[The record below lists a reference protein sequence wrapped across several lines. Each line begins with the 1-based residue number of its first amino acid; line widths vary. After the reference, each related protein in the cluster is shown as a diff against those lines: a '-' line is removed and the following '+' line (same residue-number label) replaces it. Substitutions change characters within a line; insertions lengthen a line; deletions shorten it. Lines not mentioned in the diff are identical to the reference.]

1 MKRISL
7 VAAFAVSLLSLSAES
22 VTIEHTTESGIEAEL
37 NAAIEASGTLTSI
50 ADITDLTIIGEAAM
64 TADDFKVLREN
75 MATTLVNLDMSQA
88 FFTNNTIPGS
98 VYNPNGA
105 LSKMTSLVSV
115 KIPETI
121 VTIGGGCFDGC
132 ENLQNVNLPEGLT
145 QIWNYTFRNCKKIN
159 FEKFPENVKVFN
171 PYCFQ
176 SCINLTTGVL
186 PPNTRSIMEYA
197 FHKCPVTFS
206 ELPQTV
212 ETIKQ
217 FAFSETKVSFS
228 KLPPKITE
236 ILNDAFNVSDV
247 TFSEF
252 PDGLQSIGDKAFR
265 NTKVKFTTFP
275 ASLTKLG
282 TAVFCNITPDE
293 FPEFTIPNVAG
304 LWGTIPNQTFYVGD
318 GSTPRSF
325 ICRSNTP
332 PSATVDGKAYTGVFG
347 QATEFPNITF
357 KVLASAM
364 ESFGNTAPYNT
375 MNLVALTTPVMEPV
389 IEMPEGV
396 SADYVKVSFIVNGV
410 EHTDFT
416 GEVLEGEGQFKVDFT
431 EEANSKLYVQEI
443 RFVTP
448 AANEEGDGD
457 GSADEEEPADPDL
470 LYEATGE
477 SKDLFKKSVEVA
489 VNVAPGMNAIRVKI
503 AEGNPVSGTEAVEAT
518 ANTVTRQG
526 NIFYLTLPGA
536 EVYDIAGR
544 MVASSV
550 TNTIDIS
557 RLPAGAYILRAGK
570 SAVKILK

>member
-37 NAAIEASGTLTSI
+37 NAAIEASGTLTSM
-50 ADITDLTIIGEAAM
+50 ADITELTIIGEANL
-64 TADDFKVLREN
+64 TKADFTVLRDN
-75 MATTLVNLDMSQA
+75 MKTTLTLLDITGATLDGNKLPGGQWDATGSFVNGMTELVEVRLPEDLKGLGGPSFNGCSNLEKVNLNDNITVIPNKCFSGCSKLVLEALPARLTVIEAEA
-88 FFTNNTIPGS
+88 FRTCSSLTIGGP
-98 VYNPNGA
+98 
-105 LSKMTSLVSV
+105 L
-115 KIPETI
+115 PETI
-121 VTIGGGCFDGC
+121 TSIRNNAFNGASVCFTKLPDKLT
-132 ENLQNVNLPEGLT
+132 NLEQNA
-145 QIWNYTFRNCKKIN
+145 
-159 FEKFPENVKVFN
+159 
-171 PYCFQ
+171 FQ
-176 SCINLTTGVL
+176 KTN
-186 PPNTRSIMEYA
+186 
-197 FHKCPVTFS
+197 VTFS
-206 ELPQTV
+206 EIPAGIKTLKQSVFAGTKVTFTTLPEQITAV
-212 ETIKQ
+212 ETY
-217 FAFSETKVSFS
+217 AF
-228 KLPPKITE
+228 
-236 ILNDAFNVSDV
+236 
-247 TFSEF
+247 
-252 PDGLQSIGDKAFR
+252 QS
-265 NTKVKFTTFP
+265 VKTM
-275 ASLTKLG
+275 
-282 TAVFCNITPDE
+282 
-293 FPEFTIPNVAG
+293 PEFTIPDQANLWTKIPDGFFFVAADDVER
-304 LWGTIPNQTFYVGD
+304 T
-318 GSTPRSF
+318 F
-325 ICRSNTP
+325 ICRA
-332 PSATVDGKAYTGVFG
+332 PSAPAATVNVGASAWTGSFSQVSDNHN
-347 QATEFPNITF
+347 TTF

-448 AANEEGDGD
+448 AANDEGDGD

-503 AEGNPVSGTEAVEAT
+503 AEGNPVSGTGAVEAT

-526 NIFYLTLPGA
+526 NIFYLTFPGA

-544 MVASSV
+544 MLASSV